1 MQFEVKTKGNY
12 IIQFK
17 ATTGGYVEYLLA
29 ECKVRKANVT
39 GISNVSSTE
48 PAAAEGIYN
57 VSGVKTQQLQRGL
70 NIIRTAD
77 GKTRKI
83 WKR

>member
-1 MQFEVKTKGNY
+1 MT
-12 IIQFK
+12 
-17 ATTGGYVEYLLA
+17 
-29 ECKVRKANVT
+29 VT
-39 GISNVSSTE
+39 GIESISTE
-48 PAAAEGIYN
+48 PAAEGIYN
-57 VSGVKTQQLQRGL
+57 ASGVKTQELQRGL